1 MLFHVHRGNKGCKK
15 NEDTRQFAAGGARVC
30 SCVILF
36 ATHHPDKQT
45 DIHMYSLDGRLL
57 KVSADGHWVT
67 VTGGELSGP
76 RLSFKFIY
84 IFVTTKGLRPTAI
97 MF

>member
-1 MLFHVHRGNKGCKK
+1 M
-15 NEDTRQFAAGGARVC
+15 C
-30 SCVILF
+30 SWEILF
-36 ATHHPDKQT
+36 TTHHPDKQT

-76 RLSFKFIY
+76 RLSSNLFLF
-84 IFVTTKGLRPTAI
+84 FCGNQRS
-97 MF
+97 